1 VEGIVLSIK
10 RAHTSLTPGYL
21 SLAKGLVS
29 DANVNRSPYAYEANP
44 AEERAKYEDVG
55 GDVDKEMTV
64 LSFKKEDG
72 TPLGSVFPEY
82 IFHYNDLLHKNLSL
96 TLKSITGSSIGS
108 PFMGPLSTGIIHSSL
123 GTTKATP
130 LFNSKKISE
139 MAL

>member
-1 VEGIVLSIK
+1 MEGIVLSIK

-72 TPLGSVFPEY
+72 TPLGSVFPEH

-108 PFMGPLSTGIIHSSL
+108 PFMGHLSTGIIH
-123 GTTKATP
+123 
-130 LFNSKKISE
+130 
-139 MAL
+139 